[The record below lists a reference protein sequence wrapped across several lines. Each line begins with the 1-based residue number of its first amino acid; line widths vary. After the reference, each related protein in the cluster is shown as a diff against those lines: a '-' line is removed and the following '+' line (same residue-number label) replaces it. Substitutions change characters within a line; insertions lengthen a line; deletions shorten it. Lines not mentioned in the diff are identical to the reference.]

1 MAVHFTEHPVTK
13 RMQLKMLQWSWDGS
27 LTVVES
33 LLSNL
38 TEFED
43 LPGRIPLTQG
53 ALQRHYPS

>member
-1 MAVHFTEHPVTK
+1 MTVHFTEHPVTK
-13 RMQLKMLQWSWDGS
+13 RMQLKMLQWSWDEF

-53 ALQRHYPS
+53 DLQK